1 MKKLSEDH
9 YIIMD
14 GSEIKVGDWYYLPR
28 THNIYQCKEDPT
40 ELNLERRVGIAKITH
55 STQPESLGTGW
66 MQSVLPLLLSEV
78 KELLGEVDVE
88 KKALEISPIE
98 LDEDEF
104 DVNETHRVTWID
116 GYNQALEDNKER
128 KYTEKDLR
136 AVFMHGFLLGVDRGD
151 YSLDMENR
159 ALSTYTQPP
168 TEWEVEIVNNKLK
181 LKS

>member
-1 MKKLSEDH
+1 MKMVKLTEDH
-9 YIIMD
+9 YIVVND
-14 GSEIKVGDWYYLPR
+14 KF
-28 THNIYQCKEDPT
+28 DPIDSDRKYVHKSGRIWQWDSGMAYVS
-40 ELNLERRVGIAKITH
+40 NNPPQPITH
-55 STQPESLGTGW
+55 STQPEFLGTGW

-78 KELLGEVDVE
+78 KEVLGVVDVE

-98 LDEDEF
+98 LDEDEL

-136 AVFMHGFLLGVDRGD
+136 AVFMHGFLLGVDRGV
-151 YSLDMENR
+151 YSLDMENK
-159 ALSTYTQPP
+159 ALSTYTQPS
-168 TEWEVEIVNNKLK
+168 TEWEVELVDGKLK